1 MSTIHV
7 VMFGSLRVVSR
18 RLFPVINTVSI
29 DPRER
34 RRNGVIATRT
44 KKYSKATEF
53 GKGIDNVYKI
63 WGKLNRSSETAEWK
77 TFRCW
82 KPRSFGTV

>member
-29 DPRER
+29 DPRES
-34 RRNGVIATRT
+34 RRNGVITTKT
-44 KKYSKATEF
+44 KKYSEAAEF
-53 GKGIDNVYKI
+53 GRGIDNVSKI
-63 WGKLNRSSETAEWK
+63 WGKLNRSSETAEWE
-77 TFRCW
+77 TFHSW

>member
-7 VMFGSLRVVSR
+7 VMFGSLRFVSR

-34 RRNGVIATRT
+34 RRNGVITTKT
-44 KKYSKATEF
+44 KKYSEATEF
-53 GKGIDNVYKI
+53 GRRIDNVSKI
-63 WGKLNRSSETAEWK
+63 WGKLNRSSETPE
-77 TFRCW
+77 
-82 KPRSFGTV
+82 

>member
-29 DPRER
+29 DPRES
-34 RRNGVIATRT
+34 RRNGVITTKT
-44 KKYSKATEF
+44 KKYSEATEF
-53 GKGIDNVYKI
+53 GRGIDNVSKI
-63 WGKLNRSSETAEWK
+63 WGKLNRRSETPEWE
-77 TFRCW
+77 TFHCW
-82 KPRSFGTV
+82 KPKSFGTV

>member
-29 DPRER
+29 DPRES

-53 GKGIDNVYKI
+53 GRGID
-63 WGKLNRSSETAEWK
+63 K
-77 TFRCW
+77 TTFL
-82 KPRSFGTV
+82 KFGGN